1 MRIQDRYDIILF
13 DGVCNLCND
22 AVDFIIKRDRK
33 NHFKFTSLQ
42 DNVTQRLLKEYRI
55 KEGYLDSIIL
65 IRGNQIFYKSRAAL
79 EISKKL
85 SGIWPVLYSFIIL
98 PSFLRDPIYDWIA
111 NNRYK
116 WFGKKE
122 TCRLP
127 SEDEKSKFL
136 SIHDL

>member
-1 MRIQDRYDIILF
+1 MRIQDRFDIILF

-22 AVDFIIKRDRK
+22 AVDFIIRRDKK
-33 NHFKFTSLQ
+33 NQFKFISLQ
-42 DNVTQRLLKEYRI
+42 ENLAQKLLENYKVKEVFP
-55 KEGYLDSIIL
+55 DSIAL

-85 SGIWPVLYSFIIL
+85 SGIWPVFYAFIII
-98 PSFLRDPIYDWIA
+98 PPFLSDPLYDWIA
-111 NNRYK
+111 KNRYK

-127 SEDEKSKFL
+127 NEEEKSKFL
-136 SIHDL
+136 SYQDF

>member
-55 KEGYLDSIIL
+55 EEGYLDSIIL

-85 SGIWPVLYSFIIL
+85 SGIWPILYSFIIL

>member
-42 DNVTQRLLKEYRI
+42 DNVTQRLLKEYNI

-85 SGIWPVLYSFIIL
+85 SGIWPLLYSFIIL

>member
-1 MRIQDRYDIILF
+1 MKVPYRFEIILF

-22 AVDFIIKRDRK
+22 AVDFIIRK
-33 NHFKFTSLQ
+33 DKKNQFKFISLQ
-42 DNVTQRLLKEYRI
+42 DNLAQKLLENFKVKE
-55 KEGYLDSIIL
+55 EFPDSIML
-65 IRGNQIFYKSRAAL
+65 IRGDRIFIKSRAAL

-85 SGIWPVLYSFIIL
+85 SGIYPVFYAFVII

-111 NNRYK
+111 KNRYR

-127 SEDEKSKFL
+127 NEEEKSKFL
-136 SIHDL
+136 SYNDL

>member
-1 MRIQDRYDIILF
+1 MRIQDRFDIILF

-42 DNVTQRLLKEYRI
+42 DNITQNLLREFRT
-55 KEGYLDSIIL
+55 EERHLNSIIL

-85 SGIWPVLYSFIIL
+85 GGIWPVFYLFIVF
-98 PSFLRDPIYDWIA
+98 PSFLRDTIYDWIA
-111 NNRYK
+111 KNRYK